1 MPVKKRLAKVRQNR
15 ITPGAIAAFRAGD
28 RKDLAEA
35 LELPPWHVSPL
46 DVERGA
52 LLGEGLLEIVERGHH
67 EARGQ
72 LFGSEFKEELSH
84 GAPPSSALPS
94 SRS

>member
-52 LLGEGLLEIVERGHH
+52 DCPWPRNSAGAVTWERALELRAEL
-67 EARGQ
+67 EAASG
-72 LFGSEFKEELSH
+72 K
-84 GAPPSSALPS
+84 AP
-94 SRS
+94 